1 MLILCWGN
9 NSRIVR
15 SVQRE
20 VSGNMSVKMMRTPLV
35 SYLRRAHGGY
45 KVEIWMGVNMSSV
58 PLKLTPVYYTVH
70 KPKSLFGLEEKS
82 IRFDSFRQMFLAH
95 TNKEPTM
102 SWRRY
107 FKLESLKGLKQK
119 KGPKVTVLDLLSPD
133 SDTCGIDLSEKHK
146 DIARILYAK
155 FWRHIQA
162 LRLDPEDVLQ
172 EVYRGILV
180 RNDGTCPWDASKGS
194 FGSYVFMVCHC
205 VLSNLSD
212 RQKRK
217 YGKEYVGIPENLEI
231 KLSDDANPVQEEAE
245 AIASLQY
252 WIKIHGRGNRDDLKL
267 ASEIAPLVYQG
278 YRRSEIAEKI
288 GRSKAQVSRALSH
301 IREHG
306 RAWAEAQA

>member
-1 MLILCWGN
+1 MLHLLRVGE
-9 NSRIVR
+9 
-15 SVQRE
+15 QRE
-20 VSGNMSVKMMRTPLV
+20 VSEMDVKMMRTPFV

-45 KVEIWMGVNMSSV
+45 KVEIWLGIDMGST
-58 PLKLTPVYYTVH
+58 PLQLSPVYYTVH
-70 KPKSLFGLEEKS
+70 KQKGLFGPQEKR
-82 IRFDSFRQMFLAH
+82 RFDSFRQMFLAH

-107 FKLESLKGLKQK
+107 FKLESLKGWK
-119 KGPKVTVLDLLSPD
+119 PKAQPKTTVIDLLSD
-133 SDTCGIDLSEKHK
+133 SGSGSGIDLGEKHK

-180 RNDGTCPWDASKGS
+180 RNDGTCPWDESKGS

-231 KLSDDANPVQEEAE
+231 KLSDESNPMQEEAE

-306 RAWAEAQA
+306 RDWAKSYS